1 MRWPRCRLAARTKTP
16 ALSSNAGA
24 NHSNHLPT
32 AQIMSVSTIEE
43 STLDAWRIGA
53 TLSAFLLCLTFG
65 AVVFNVE
72 NEQAIQ
78 RCLRSDAEKSE
89 CLLTVYGR

>member
-1 MRWPRCRLAARTKTP
+1 MT
-16 ALSSNAGA
+16 
-24 NHSNHLPT
+24 
-32 AQIMSVSTIEE
+32 VSTIEE

-72 NEQAIQ
+72 NEQAMQ
-78 RCLRSDAEKSE
+78 RCLRSNAEKAE
-89 CLLTVYGR
+89 CLLIVYGR

>member
-1 MRWPRCRLAARTKTP
+1 M
-16 ALSSNAGA
+16 
-24 NHSNHLPT
+24 
-32 AQIMSVSTIEE
+32 AQKMIEE

-65 AVVFNVE
+65 AVVFNFE
-72 NEQAIQ
+72 NEQAMQ
-78 RCLRSDAEKSE
+78 RCLRSNAEKAE

>member
-1 MRWPRCRLAARTKTP
+1 MTIR
-16 ALSSNAGA
+16 
-24 NHSNHLPT
+24 
-32 AQIMSVSTIEE
+32 TIEE

-65 AVVFNVE
+65 AVVFQAE
-72 NEQAIQ
+72 NKSAMQ
-78 RCLRSDAEKSE
+78 RCLRSNAEKTE